1 MVNDVDSG
9 YNFQNELI
17 EIIQLFSLISKK
29 LGNFNKEIESIPDLS
44 KYYDMAKEDISHIM
58 EGVNPNQEIY
68 DLLNQKQYDLLKRR
82 REIRDMEQVLTGN
95 MSVTKLN
102 DVLKTINGCIS
113 GYEGKKERFISRSY
127 AMRTKFGSS
136 TLTSIL
142 DSGAETV
149 YKFKPYTNNK
159 SQKSIATDAPSKS
172 EKVEPV
178 KKKGKYSIKKQGKT
192 WHIMDAQNKDL
203 YSNRSFEK
211 MVRYVK
217 SNSMPLEN
225 IKVPNPQSA
234 TFNALYNKLK

>member
-17 EIIQLFSLISKK
+17 EIIHLFSLISKK
-29 LGNFNKEIESIPDLS
+29 LAKFNKEIESITDLS

-58 EGVNPNQEIY
+58 EGVNPSQQIY

-82 REIRDMEQVLTGN
+82 REIKDMELVLTGS

-102 DVLKTINGCIS
+102 DVLKTLDGCIS
-113 GYEGKKERFISRSY
+113 GYEEKKERFISRSY
-127 AMRTKFGSS
+127 TIRTKFGSS

-142 DSGAETV
+142 DTGAETV
-149 YKFKPYTNNK
+149 YNFKPYANNK
-159 SQKSIATDAPSKS
+159 IQKSIPSNAISKIK
-172 EKVEPV
+172 KVEPV
-178 KKKGKYSIKKQGKT
+178 KKKGNYLIKKKGKI
-192 WHIMDAQNKDL
+192 WHIVDSQNKDL

-217 SNSMPLEN
+217 NNSMPLEN

-234 TFNALYNKLK
+234 TFNALYNKF